1 MISDRLILSLCYK
14 SFFRFKTFSLYNNK
28 KTFFRLR
35 QAFLDAL
42 EKQGSKKEKLA
53 SRTLKKSE
61 KRARKEAKKA
71 KKGKDK
77 SMETFGYSDGFQFDI
92 EEEYEEY

>member
-1 MISDRLILSLCYK
+1 MI
-14 SFFRFKTFSLYNNK
+14 FNK
-28 KTFFRLR
+28 GLLRLR

-42 EKQGSKKEKLA
+42 EKQGSKKEKIA

-71 KKGKDK
+71 KKGKNK